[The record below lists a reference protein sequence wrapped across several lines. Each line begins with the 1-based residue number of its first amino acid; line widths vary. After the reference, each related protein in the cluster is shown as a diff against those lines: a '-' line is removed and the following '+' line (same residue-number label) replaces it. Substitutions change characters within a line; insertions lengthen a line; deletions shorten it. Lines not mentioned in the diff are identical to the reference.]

1 MKKIII
7 LKWKGKHFKR
17 LHHQGSEEGLQDVT
31 NPPLPSHPAVQQPT
45 STESLEDVVFV
56 DEQMCAWK
64 KPEYVQPEQVP
75 YDEHRYRAQQHGGQ
89 YGGHCKS
96 GPTVF
101 NDVRYGAPNI
111 EDHTVNTV
119 LQKAE
124 YYPQQN
130 PGPSTIPSIPAVV
143 HHVELPTFTPPP
155 NAMPPGTYRDPTFGK
170 ENVNV
175 SHPPLQS
182 APPVM
187 APVSRNEVIVTK
199 EPYIKKPPNAFMLF
213 LKQNRAAAEAELG
226 VRTSAVVNKHLGERW
241 RALSPE
247 LKGLYNAEATL
258 HAFIHLSKNPG
269 WTNKINYRNKRKRRD
284 EAN

>member
-31 NPPLPSHPAVQQPT
+31 NPPLPSHPAVQQLT
-45 STESLEDVVFV
+45 LTESLEDVVFV

-101 NDVRYGAPNI
+101 NDVRHGAPNI
-111 EDHTVNTV
+111 EDHKVNTV
-119 LQKAE
+119 LQKAD

-155 NAMPPGTYRDPTFGK
+155 
-170 ENVNV
+170 
-175 SHPPLQS
+175 S
-182 APPVM
+182 
-187 APVSRNEVIVTK
+187 NEVIVTK

-258 HAFIHLSKNPG
+258 HAFIHLLKNPG